1 MYILEIIPIK
11 RGIPFDILSYYHKD
25 MVPVGGIVEA
35 PFKNGSLYGIVMACR
50 SLVEMRQEVRGASF
64 NYKKIKSVV
73 SNTSTFSSI
82 AKSIELVSNSLA
94 IPNASIARLFIPE
107 IVIQHAHLEEAAKE
121 LHDEQNPE
129 EHALSHTVSLAID
142 TLEER
147 AALHKRTIREYMAKK
162 KSIVL
167 VVPTI
172 LEAEQWGEMLSLG
185 IEDRVL
191 VLHSEKK
198 KKDITHFFAQME
210 DTKNPKVFVVTP
222 SFFALPRTDIGVVIL
237 ENQQSTL
244 YISRDRYS
252 IDMRFCIARYAKERD
267 IPLIYGSS
275 MPSFDI
281 LAQMDMSLPRHL
293 TPENIQI
300 VEIQKQTGTLPT
312 EIIELAAYCIK
323 QKKTLFIYA
332 NQKGFA
338 PVSMCRDCKSIL
350 ECMHCKLPLK
360 LTYKTPKDRNSE
372 RIFVCTNCE
381 RTYPSETNCTLC
393 HSWNISAF
401 AIGSDALYSEILE
414 YADKDH
420 VYIVDNT
427 HSPDEKTIQGYIQKS
442 EKQEYS
448 IFIGT
453 KKLLPYLPKFDYCAI
468 PFFDRLIQI
477 PSYTTVEDML
487 DVVTTMAA
495 SAKAELILCTRN
507 PELPLIEQLQNKKI
521 QALIKDELTIREKLE
536 YPPFATLHKITI
548 HTYKNKEESIKKSLA
563 EFFAHLEIKCTIQ
576 SKKELSDFG
585 EKISIT
591 CILKTTDAYMEE
603 QGPEIKDFLASLA
616 PQYAIERNPR
626 RLL

>member
-1 MYILEIIPIK
+1 MYIIEIIPIK
-11 RGIPFDILSYYHKD
+11 RGIPFDNLSYYHKD
-25 MVPVGGIVEA
+25 VVSIGGIVEA

-73 SNTSTFSSI
+73 CDVSAFSSI
-82 AKSIELVSNSLA
+82 AKSIERVSNTLCV
-94 IPNASIARLFIPE
+94 PNASIARLFIPE
-107 IVIQHAHLEEAAKE
+107 ILITNAHTEDIAKK
-121 LHDEQNPE
+121 NP
-129 EHALSHTVSLAID
+129 LSPETETPLVHSAEVAID

-147 AALHKRTIREYMAKK
+147 TALHKRTIREYMAKK

-167 VVPTI
+167 IAPTI
-172 LEAEQWGEMLSLG
+172 LEAESWGQTLATG
-185 IEDRVL
+185 IEDRVA

-198 KKDITHFFAQME
+198 KKDIAHFYTQME

-222 SFFALPRTDIGVVIL
+222 SFFALPRTDIGVIIL

-252 IDMRFCIARYAKERD
+252 IDMRYCILLYAQERE

-281 LAQMDMSLPRHL
+281 LAQTHTTLPRHL

-300 VEIQKQTGTLPT
+300 VPILKQTGTLPQ
-312 EIIELAAYCIK
+312 EIIDLIKYCIK

-338 PVSMCRDCKSIL
+338 PISMCRDCKSIL
-350 ECMHCKLPLK
+350 ECSHCKLPLK
-360 LTYKTPKDRNSE
+360 LAFRDKKDRNSE

-393 HSWNISAF
+393 HSWNISPF
-401 AIGSDALYSEILE
+401 AVGSDALYSEVLE
-414 YADKDH
+414 YAGADH

-448 IFIGT
+448 IYIGT

-487 DVVTTMAA
+487 DVVTTMA
-495 SAKAELILCTRN
+495 SAAKDSLILCTRN

-521 QALIKDELTIREKLE
+521 QALITDELTIREKLE
-536 YPPFATLHKITI
+536 YPPYATLHKISI
-548 HTYKNKEESIKKSLA
+548 STYKNKEESIKKSLA
-563 EFFAHLEIKCTIQ
+563 EFFARLEIKCTIQ
-576 SKKELSDFG
+576 SKNEYSDFG
-585 EKISIT
+585 EKISVT

-603 QGPEIKDFLASLA
+603 YGAEIKDFLISLA
-616 PQYAIERNPR
+616 PQYTIERNPR

>member
-25 MVPVGGIVEA
+25 AVPVGSIVEA

-64 NYKKIKSVV
+64 NYKKIKSVI
-73 SNTSTFSSI
+73 STTSTFSSI
-82 AKSIELVSNSLA
+82 AKSIEQVSNSLCV
-94 IPNASIARLFIPE
+94 PSASIARLFIPE
-107 IVIQHAHLEEAAKE
+107 IFIANAHTENIATQKILPIEEIPSE
-121 LHDEQNPE
+121 
-129 EHALSHTVSLAID
+129 HTVELAID

-172 LEAEQWGEMLSLG
+172 LEADMWGELLAPG

-198 KKDITHFFAQME
+198 KKDITHFYTQLESMHA
-210 DTKNPKVFVVTP
+210 PKVFVVTP
-222 SFFALPRTDIGVVIL
+222 SFFALPRADIGVLIL

-252 IDMRFCIARYAKERD
+252 IDMRFCIALYTKERGV
-267 IPLIYGSS
+267 PLIYGSS

-300 VEIQKQTGTLPT
+300 VEIQKQTGTLPA

-323 QKKTLFIYA
+323 HKKTLFIYA

-338 PVSMCRDCKSIL
+338 PISMCRDCKSIL
-350 ECMHCKLPLK
+350 ECSHCKLPLK

-393 HSWNISAF
+393 HSWNISPF
-401 AIGSDALYSEILE
+401 AVGSDALYSEILE

-442 EKQEYS
+442 EKQDYS
-448 IFIGT
+448 IYIGT

-495 SAKAELILCTRN
+495 AAKAELILCTRN
-507 PELPLIEQLQNKKI
+507 PELPIIEQLQNKKI
-521 QALIKDELTIREKLE
+521 QALITDELTIREKLE
-536 YPPFATLHKITI
+536 YPPYATLHKISI
-548 HTYKNKEESIKKSLA
+548 STYKNKEESIKKSLA

-576 SKKELSDFG
+576 SKKEFSDFG

-591 CILKTTDAYMEE
+591 SILKTTDAYMEE
-603 QGPEIKDFLASLA
+603 RGAEIKDFLLA
-616 PQYAIERNPR
+616 ISPQYAIERNPR

>member
-25 MVPVGGIVEA
+25 PVSVGGIIEA
-35 PFKNGSLYGIVMACR
+35 PFKNGSLYGIVMACK
-50 SLVEMRQEVRGASF
+50 SLIEMRQEVRGASF
-64 NYKKIKSVV
+64 NYKKIKSV
-73 SNTSTFSSI
+73 TSDTSAFSSI
-82 AKSIELVSNSLA
+82 AKSIERVSSQLCV
-94 IPNASIARLFIPE
+94 PNAHIARFFIPE
-107 IVIQHAHLEEAAKE
+107 LLITNAHTENFAKKDIGEEIE
-121 LHDEQNPE
+121 YPLV
-129 EHALSHTVSLAID
+129 HTVELAMD
-142 TLEER
+142 TIEER

-167 VVPTI
+167 IAPTI
-172 LEAEQWGEMLSLG
+172 LEVETWGQTLATG
-185 IEDRVL
+185 IEDRIA

-198 KKDITHFFAQME
+198 KKEIAHFYTQME
-210 DTKNPKVFVVTP
+210 DIQNPKVFIVTP
-222 SFFALPRTDIGVVIL
+222 SFFAIPRADIGAVII

-252 IDMRFCIARYAKERD
+252 IDMRFCIAMYAKERN

-281 LAQMDMSLPRHL
+281 LAETSSTLPRHL
-293 TPENIQI
+293 TPENIQV

-312 EIIELAAYCIK
+312 EIIELVAYCIK

-338 PVSMCRDCKSIL
+338 PISMCRDCKSIL
-350 ECMHCKLPLK
+350 ECTYCKLPLK
-360 LTYKTPKDRNSE
+360 LAFKDKKDRNSE
-372 RIFVCTNCE
+372 RIFICTNCE
-381 RTYPSETNCTLC
+381 RTYPTETNCTLC

-401 AIGSDALYSEILE
+401 AVGSDALYTEVLE
-414 YADKDH
+414 YVDKDH

-427 HSPDEKTIQGYIQKS
+427 HSPDEKTIQSYIQKS

-448 IFIGT
+448 IYIGT
-453 KKLLPYLPKFDYCAI
+453 KKLLPYLPTFDYCAI

-495 SAKAELILCTRN
+495 AAKEQLILCTRN

-521 QALIKDELTIREKLE
+521 QALIADELTIREKLE

-548 HTYKNKEESIKKSLA
+548 NAYKNKEEYIKNALID
-563 EFFAHLEIKCTIQ
+563 FFASIEMKYTIQ
-576 SKKELSDFG
+576 SKKEFSDFG

-591 CILKTTDAYMEE
+591 CILKTTDLYMEE
-603 QGPEIKDFLASLA
+603 QASEIKDFLATLS